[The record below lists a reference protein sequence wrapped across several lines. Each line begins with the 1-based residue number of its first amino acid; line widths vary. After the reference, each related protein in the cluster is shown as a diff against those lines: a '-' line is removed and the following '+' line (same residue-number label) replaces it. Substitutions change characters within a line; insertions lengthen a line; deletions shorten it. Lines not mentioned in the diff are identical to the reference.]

1 MKQIEKFPLGLKGE
15 QIAYNYLSKIEYVLL
30 ERNWRFKHKEIDLIM
45 MDGDEL
51 VIVEV
56 KTRSS
61 TYFER
66 PQDAVNLKK
75 QRLLIQAANAYV
87 EQKDFSGTIRFDVVS
102 IICNGQITDV
112 EHIQDAFYPMV

>member
-1 MKQIEKFPLGLKGE
+1 MKKEEKSPLGQKGE
-15 QIAYNYLSKIEYVLL
+15 QIAYNYLSKLGYVLL

-45 MDGDEL
+45 TDGDEL

-56 KTRSS
+56 KTRST

-66 PQDAVNLKK
+66 PQDAVNIKK

-87 EQKDFSGTIRFDVVS
+87 EQKDYSGNVRFDVVS
-102 IICNGQITDV
+102 VICNSQTTEVD
-112 EHIQDAFYPMV
+112 HIQDAFYPMA